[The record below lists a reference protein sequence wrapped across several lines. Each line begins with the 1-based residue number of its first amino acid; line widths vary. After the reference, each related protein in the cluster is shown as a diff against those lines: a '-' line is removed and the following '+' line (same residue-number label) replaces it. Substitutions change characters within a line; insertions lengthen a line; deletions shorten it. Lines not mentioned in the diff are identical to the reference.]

1 MLLKATKVLQTE
13 MLFSNIFLYL
23 WWPGGT
29 LTDIINCAKGT
40 RAAPDK
46 QKASVKEMVVATQ
59 RIILPL
65 ILTRFLCSEKETLF
79 SRTQKIVKLNITTQI
94 KKLSWLLA
102 LNLAKKNFWGFEE
115 ISNLSFMYME
125 FVLTKSHFCN
135 WYWSSNYWDFFNR
148 KTGLNATLKDY
159 V

>member
-13 MLFSNIFLYL
+13 MLFSNIFLSL

-46 QKASVKEMVVATQ
+46 QKASVKEMVVDNSTNNSSSN
-59 RIILPL
+59 INKISV
-65 ILTRFLCSEKETLF
+65 FGKGKTLF

-94 KKLSWLLA
+94 KILSWLLA
-102 LNLAKKNFWGFEE
+102 SDLAQKNFWGFEE
-115 ISNLSFMYME
+115 ISISF
-125 FVLTKSHFCN
+125 F
-135 WYWSSNYWDFFNR
+135 
-148 KTGLNATLKDY
+148 
-159 V
+159 